1 MYRILAILVV
11 ASLLVLTSFG
21 GYEKSFDNDTG
32 QYVASDLIDSPLI
45 DGQIA
50 SGFVPT
56 FNMNID
62 SDVPHDTASN

>member
-1 MYRILAILVV
+1 MV

-32 QYVASDLIDSPLI
+32 QYIAGDLIDSPLI

-56 FNMNID
+56 FNMNNS
-62 SDVPHDTASN
+62 SDVLHDIIGN

>member
-1 MYRILAILVV
+1 MV

-56 FNMNID
+56 FNMNNS
-62 SDVPHDTASN
+62 SDVLHDIIGN

>member
-32 QYVASDLIDSPLI
+32 QYIASDLINSPLI

-50 SGFVPT
+50 SGFIPT

>member
-1 MYRILAILVV
+1 MV

-32 QYVASDLIDSPLI
+32 QYITGDLIDSPLI
-45 DGQIA
+45 DGRIA

-62 SDVPHDTASN
+62 SDVPHDTAGN

>member
-1 MYRILAILVV
+1 LYRILAILVV

-32 QYVASDLIDSPLI
+32 QYIAGDLIDSPLI
-45 DGQIA
+45 DDQIA
-50 SGFVPT
+50 SGFIPT

>member
-1 MYRILAILVV
+1 MV

-32 QYVASDLIDSPLI
+32 QYIASDLIDSPLI
-45 DGQIA
+45 DGRIA

-62 SDVPHDTASN
+62 SDVPHDTAGN

>member
-1 MYRILAILVV
+1 MV

-32 QYVASDLIDSPLI
+32 QYVAGDLIDSPLI
-45 DGQIA
+45 DGRIA

-56 FNMNID
+56 FNMNNS
-62 SDVPHDTASN
+62 SDVPHDIISN

>member
-1 MYRILAILVV
+1 
-11 ASLLVLTSFG
+11 LTSFG

-32 QYVASDLIDSPLI
+32 QYIASDLIDSPLI

>member
-1 MYRILAILVV
+1 MV

-32 QYVASDLIDSPLI
+32 QYIAGDLITSPLI

-56 FNMNID
+56 FNMNNS
-62 SDVPHDTASN
+62 SDVLHDIIGN

>member
-1 MYRILAILVV
+1 MV

-32 QYVASDLIDSPLI
+32 QYIASDLIDSPLI

-56 FNMNID
+56 FNMNNS
-62 SDVPHDTASN
+62 SDVLHDIIGN

>member
-1 MYRILAILVV
+1 MV

-32 QYVASDLIDSPLI
+32 QYIAGDLINSPLI
-45 DGQIA
+45 DSQVA
-50 SGFVPT
+50 SGFIPT

-62 SDVPHDTASN
+62 SDVPHDTAGN